1 MGKKYER
8 ILVVGNGKSGTTALY
23 FRIKK
28 SLQGNISESF
38 EPGCFDDIEK
48 HAVPDR
54 HMIVK
59 ILLPLKADF
68 LERSNNF
75 FNKKILIIRDP
86 RDIII
91 STLLYTGAYEIC
103 WKRTPEQIHE
113 CMDILRRKEADPSS
127 ISAIELLKHLRDE
140 NDYKGVAEFIAH
152 HVSAAVRLAHDPSFF
167 IFKYEDLIADKLSS
181 LEEYLK
187 FSLTSDTSVDRGYSR
202 VVRSKTSGSWKDWFL
217 EEDMV
222 FFRPLFEKYI
232 EEFDYDPD
240 WTSNVERRI
249 LPRDSSEYFERI
261 VNERRTLEGL
271 IRI

>member
-1 MGKKYER
+1 MEKKYER

-38 EPGCFDDIEK
+38 EPGHFDDIEK
-48 HAVPDR
+48 HAMPDS

-59 ILLPLKADF
+59 ILLPLEAGF
-68 LERSNNF
+68 LEQLNIYF
-75 FNKKILIIRDP
+75 DKKILIIRDP

-113 CMDILRRKEADPSS
+113 CIDILRRKEADPSS

-140 NDYKGVAEFIAH
+140 NDYIGIAGFIAH
-152 HVSAAVRLAHDPSFF
+152 HVSAAVRLAHDSSFF

-181 LEEYLK
+181 LEEYLN

-222 FFRPLFEKYI
+222 FFRPLFESYI
-232 EEFDYDPD
+232 EKFDYDPD

-271 IRI
+271 TRI